1 MESAAL
7 EALDLPDSQSQS
19 QPWTQTQT
27 QQTQPSQGQSQGSS
41 RFPSDLWGILV
52 AVTGHRTA
60 STSDVRTATSNG
72 GPPHKA
78 TDVNGT
84 DGYKVPTSRGGAS
97 TAVDGGLASPAA
109 LPRPERLELVKGQNS
124 YTVGRHPKSDLRLN
138 GPKISSTHAKI
149 WIEPDTGI
157 IRLENLGT
165 NGTYVRNSKI
175 SKGNVTILE
184 SGDPIIFG
192 PASADFDHEF
202 RYIFQCD
209 PSLGSSRPSDP
220 YGLGELSQSQSAD
233 GTSIH
238 SFYEVRE
245 QIGKGSFAVV
255 RKGVRRS
262 DGMMVAIKIIQRAR
276 FAHNPKTVEM
286 IEREVGIIQ
295 TLEHRFCVRCYDYFE
310 DDQRIWLVLEYVD
323 GGDLLEFVMKRRG
336 LKESEVREIALMI
349 CEAVAYLH
357 SRGITHRDLKPENL
371 LLTRGEHPVCKVTDF
386 GLAKMVDD
394 QTRLL
399 TMCGTPTYL
408 APEVIL
414 NPNPKA
420 GYGSIVDAWSIGVVL
435 WCCLTNQTPF
445 DETESEPLA
454 LRMRSR
460 QVDMAMPRSL
470 GVSDVAIDFLQKLL
484 NPDPRY
490 RMSCAEA
497 LKHPWLIT
505 KGSSD
510 AESVASI
517 PFMCSS
523 LPYNDPHRSTIDS
536 TSNAGEDAVMTALT
550 GTSPAHS
557 SAKMD
562 AVAHE
567 DSGVD
572 SQGFGKLALSD
583 VPAPT
588 SATTPTAPR
597 PLRDED
603 QQPTSPL
610 TGQKR
615 KVPMSAF
622 SDSSIDAGSSALLE
636 PSPAKMPPPPPPMRK
651 DIPRVKA
658 MEAVVAESS
667 DEPEPSTAEDDVEEP
682 LSVAAASASSAQDEP
697 FAAAATADV
706 ELDKQPGTPPS
717 VTDAVEAIIAEEEKK
732 AAATK
737 QAARKGRPSRG
748 GATTKKA
755 APTATA
761 TRGRK
766 RPSDPPRNVASNA
779 DEEEADAEQ
788 EVADMK
794 AKPEL
799 TGIAATV
806 KNRRRKVA
814 KYA

>member
-27 QQTQPSQGQSQGSS
+27 QQTQPSQGLSQGENESS
-41 RFPSDLWGILV
+41 RFPSGLWGILV
-52 AVTGHRTA
+52 AVTGRKTA
-60 STSDVRTATSNG
+60 SSAAENEVAVQVQAGATAGTSANTA
-72 GPPHKA
+72 
-78 TDVNGT
+78 
-84 DGYKVPTSRGGAS
+84 
-97 TAVDGGLASPAA
+97 AVV
-109 LPRPERLELVKGQNS
+109 LPRPERLELRQGQDQ
-124 YTVGRHPKSDLRLN
+124 YVIGRHPKSDLRLN
-138 GPKISSTHAKI
+138 GPKISAEHAKI
-149 WIEPDTGI
+149 WIDRETGI

-165 NGTYVRNSKI
+165 NGTYVRNHKV

-184 SGDPIIFG
+184 SGDPIVFG

-209 PSLGSSRPSDP
+209 PALDASRSPDP
-220 YGLGELSQSQSAD
+220 YGLGELSQSQGAD

-323 GGDLLEFVMKRRG
+323 GGDLLEYVMKRRG

-414 NPNPKA
+414 NPNPAA
-420 GYGSIVDAWSIGVVL
+420 GYSSIVDAWSVGVVL

-445 DETESEPLA
+445 DESESEPLA
-454 LRMRSR
+454 SRMRSR
-460 QVDMAMPRSL
+460 QVDMSVPQSL
-470 GVSDVAIDFLQKLL
+470 GVSDVAIDFLRKLL

-490 RMSCAEA
+490 RMSCAQA

-510 AESVASI
+510 ADSVASI

-523 LPYNDPHRSTIDS
+523 LPYNNPLRSALLDS
-536 TSNAGEDAVMTALT
+536 NSNAGEDAVMTTLT
-550 GTSPAHS
+550 GTSPAQSHTR
-557 SAKMD
+557 MD
-562 AVAHE
+562 ALVVANE

-572 SQGFGKLALSD
+572 SQGFGKLALAD
-583 VPAPT
+583 VPLPT
-588 SATTPTAPR
+588 SHATPQTPA
-597 PLRDED
+597 LNGEH
-603 QQPTSPL
+603 QPTSPL

-615 KVPMSAF
+615 KEPMSAF
-622 SDSSIDAGSSALLE
+622 SDSSLEAGSSALIE
-636 PSPAKMPPPPPPMRK
+636 ASPAKMPPPPPPPAGRK
-651 DIPRVKA
+651 DLLLRVKA
-658 MEAVVAESS
+658 VDPVVVESS
-667 DEPEPSTAEDDVEEP
+667 DEPEPSTAEDDVDEP
-682 LSVAAASASSAQDEP
+682 VPVRSASPAKDE
-697 FAAAATADV
+697 ALAAATGDIAL
-706 ELDKQPGTPPS
+706 EKATGTPPS
-717 VTDAVEAIIAEEEKK
+717 VTEADVEAMVAEEERRSE
-732 AAATK
+732 ARSP
-737 QAARKGRPSRG
+737 AARKGRPSRG
-748 GATTKKA
+748 SGGGGAAEK
-755 APTATA
+755 PVSATA
-761 TRGRK
+761 GARGRK
-766 RPSDPPRNVASNA
+766 RPSDPPRNAASTA
-779 DEEEADAEQ
+779 DGEEADAEPD
-788 EVADMK
+788 APAGK
-794 AKPEL
+794 AQPEL

-814 KYA
+814 KYV

>member
-7 EALDLPDSQSQS
+7 EALDLPDESQSQSQS

-27 QQTQPSQGQSQGSS
+27 QQTQPSQGQSQGNSS

-60 STSDVRTATSNG
+60 STSEAAP
-72 GPPHKA
+72 PPHKA
-78 TDVNGT
+78 AAAGT
-84 DGYKVPTSRGGAS
+84 DGPSKQNHGA
-97 TAVDGGLASPAA
+97 ALNPPPPPPAA
-109 LPRPERLELVKGQNS
+109 LPRPERLELFKGQNS
-124 YTVGRHPKSDLRLN
+124 YMVGRHPRSDLRLN

-149 WIEPDTGI
+149 WIDPKTGI

-165 NGTYVRNSKI
+165 NGTYVRNSKV

-184 SGDPIIFG
+184 SGDPIVFG

-209 PSLGSSRPSDP
+209 PSLGGGGSSSGDP

-233 GTSIH
+233 GKTSIH

-323 GGDLLEFVMKRRG
+323 GGDLLEYVMKRRG

-414 NPNPKA
+414 NPNPAA
-420 GYGSIVDAWSIGVVL
+420 GYSSIVDAWSIGVVL

-460 QVDMAMPRSL
+460 QVDMSVPQSL
-470 GVSDVAIDFLQKLL
+470 GVSDVAIDFLRKLL
-484 NPDPRY
+484 NPDPRF
-490 RMSCAEA
+490 RMSCSQA

-510 AESVASI
+510 ADSVASI

-523 LPYNDPHRSTIDS
+523 LPYNDPLRSVIDS
-536 TSNAGEDAVMTALT
+536 NSNAGEDAVMTALT
-550 GTSPAHS
+550 GTSPAQSHP
-557 SAKMD
+557 KMD
-562 AVAHE
+562 GLVVAPE
-567 DSGVD
+567 DSGID

-583 VPAPT
+583 LPGPAST
-588 SATTPTAPR
+588 TTPR
-597 PLRDED
+597 PAHDGERP
-603 QQPTSPL
+603 PTSPL

-615 KVPMSAF
+615 KEPMSRF
-622 SDSSIDAGSSALLE
+622 SDSSIDAGSSAVIE
-636 PSPAKMPPPPPPMRK
+636 PSPAKMPPPPPPIRK

-658 MEAVVAESS
+658 VDAAVVSESS
-667 DEPEPSTAEDDVEEP
+667 DEREPSTAEDD
-682 LSVAAASASSAQDEP
+682 LDDSAAVQPASPTKDDAL
-697 FAAAATADV
+697 AAATGDIAL
-706 ELDKQPGTPPS
+706 EKATETPPS
-717 VTDAVEAIIAEEEKK
+717 VSEADVEAVAGELEEEGLGKR
-732 AAATK
+732 AP
-737 QAARKGRPSRG
+737 ARKARPSRG
-748 GATTKKA
+748 AAAKRA
-755 APTATA
+755 APTTAAT

-766 RPSDPPRNVASNA
+766 RPSDPPRVPA
-779 DEEEADAEQ
+779 DDAEAEEADAEA
-788 EVADMK
+788 EPDTTTK